1 MTLKTFD
8 NGEQAY
14 EYDCP
19 LCLNDWLSP
28 TEYKVTVGGRERM
41 CVDCIHRYIKAS
53 NHLQELKEQHEPMFT
68 YHEEQ
73 VLGLRFGLDGKGFK
87 TLEQVGKTL
96 GVTRER
102 IRQVEAKAIAKM
114 DVAPKSQLEILEK
127 LKEEHQW
134 KTSAYTIG

>member
-53 NHLQELKEQHEPMFT
+53 
-68 YHEEQ
+68 
-73 VLGLRFGLDGKGFK
+73 
-87 TLEQVGKTL
+87 
-96 GVTRER
+96 
-102 IRQVEAKAIAKM
+102 
-114 DVAPKSQLEILEK
+114 
-127 LKEEHQW
+127 
-134 KTSAYTIG
+134 AYN